1 MMGIINRIS
10 VILRSKS
17 GASLMF
23 VLGIMLF
30 LLAIAGSIMAAASAN
45 IGANVRQERY
55 NRAIVLTDSIH
66 RSIKHSLEII
76 PTTDDYSVDE
86 PVNSLAYQL
95 AMAIYENAD
104 APVDTVELNIDIPG
118 VDMSAVNSIT
128 LDIIYQDI
136 KFTGPIESVPE
147 INPPTLRVPRTATIN
162 AQMNVRV
169 IVEVEST
176 SQRETPRF
184 ITTVA
189 TYEYKD
195 GVLSDMN
202 ANGEIGEMAFSDLG
216 KWELMSYEIIEST
229 TIEN

>member
-1 MMGIINRIS
+1 MGIINRIS